1 LRYLGL
7 FHFARETGHAM
18 HGMDHRILEA
28 ISLSA
33 FERTRCLDLAFRVF
47 DLFADW
53 SAELLAYAKN
63 TLASRT
69 VPHLVHGRT
78 A

>member
-1 LRYLGL
+1 
-7 FHFARETGHAM
+7 M

-28 ISLSA
+28 IPLTDA
-33 FERTRCLDLAFRVF
+33 ARARCLGLAFRVF

-63 TLASRT
+63 SLASRT